1 MKKIKIMIG
10 IILCSIFFFFLIL
23 YLNLFII
30 GYTFLKFAHF
40 IIRQFWFYLLP
51 IGLLLIILGL
61 RKDE

>member
-10 IILCSIFFFFLIL
+10 IILCSIFLIL